1 MGRKIIAMI
10 LAGIVSVLLVTGCSS
25 QSEDQN
31 VSNAGTTQEQQAEPE
46 EEMNAI
52 LPSDAR
58 IGIAYT
64 QEEGEFTSL
73 FVAKAK
79 GNLVSAGVPE
89 ENIETAGAA
98 DQELADIA
106 AGMIANGCSVLM
118 VGNADEN
125 NAPGITDAAVKA
137 DIPVLYFGTSPGE
150 KEISRW
156 KDKDWKI
163 AYVGG
168 AFEQSA
174 AKRAELIDSL
184 GLEKADFDEDG
195 EIGIVVLYTGEGKAG
210 DQVNEET
217 LNNLEELGVSFSILT
232 DDEEEV
238 YSGTDQ
244 DESMDQVIS
253 WMSDYGKEL
262 DLILC
267 ADDSQALGAAKAVN
281 DEKKRVGHDVLIMG
295 FDATAESMAEAAAG
309 RIYSTFF
316 NDFMDQ
322 SQKASST
329 VLAFLKGSGADQGF
343 SMISEYVSVTV
354 DNAQEILDIA
364 EKTRESIPEDEDIS
378 EEASDEENEAEE

>member
-89 ENIETAGAA
+89 ENIESAGAA

-238 YSGTDQ
+238 YQLDVRLRKGT
-244 DESMDQVIS
+244 
-253 WMSDYGKEL
+253 
-262 DLILC
+262 
-267 ADDSQALGAAKAVN
+267 
-281 DEKKRVGHDVLIMG
+281 
-295 FDATAESMAEAAAG
+295 
-309 RIYSTFF
+309 
-316 NDFMDQ
+316 
-322 SQKASST
+322 
-329 VLAFLKGSGADQGF
+329 GSH
-343 SMISEYVSVTV
+343 SV
-354 DNAQEILDIA
+354 
-364 EKTRESIPEDEDIS
+364 RR
-378 EEASDEENEAEE
+378 